1 MPTLAVPVQLISSA
15 TLDPLNPLENPVQLI
30 QQGDVQISTGG
41 SAFAN
46 IATLP
51 TASTENNVDLIVQLS
66 DAEVADDYE
75 IRFHDP
81 DGVWVDFNID
91 VMLPAVVVDPVVDP
105 VVEPIPPTTEIPCDL
120 TSKTI
125 NASCS
130 QIKTHRFVPVNSEGA
145 AIDTQ
150 GVGLMFVIEDQAGF
164 DLETGTAFQNP
175 PVGDPL
181 LADGDVGSEVRFTS
195 QAANDVP
202 GEYRFAVRDV
212 VSNSPIGFG
221 VLIVSY
227 VPKAGNPTQTADTKG
242 VCIRIGNQQDGTA
255 IEGATVRVTEDVE
268 GLIQVAAFVTGAD
281 GIVDIKVAAAGTYY
295 AHASKAGFA
304 IGGPIEFT
312 VV

>member
-1 MPTLAVPVQLISSA
+1 MIGAAITLYELVPTDNVVVGHGYGDPASLSFGTA
-15 TLDPLNPLENPVQLI
+15 TD
-30 QQGDVQISTGG
+30 
-41 SAFAN
+41 F
-46 IATLP
+46 
-51 TASTENNVDLIVQLS
+51 ASTTDPVRADLGLAGIIGWTQPAAAAVDPTVVVPGYGLGTAQ
-66 DAEVADDYE
+66 
-75 IRFHDP
+75 
-81 DGVWVDFNID
+81 
-91 VMLPAVVVDPVVDP
+91 PAV
-105 VVEPIPPTTEIPCDL
+105 IPPTTDIPCDL

-130 QIKTHRFVPVNSEGA
+130 QIKTHRIVPVNSEGA

-164 DLETGTAFQNP
+164 DIETGTAIQNP
-175 PVGDPL
+175 PVDDPL
-181 LADGDVGSEVRFTS
+181 LAAGDVGSEVRFTS

-202 GEYRFAVRDV
+202 GEYGFAVRDV
-212 VSNSPIGFG
+212 VSNSPICFG

-227 VPKAGNPTQTADTKG
+227 VPKVGNPTETADTKG

-255 IEGATVRVTEDVE
+255 IEGATVRVTEDVD